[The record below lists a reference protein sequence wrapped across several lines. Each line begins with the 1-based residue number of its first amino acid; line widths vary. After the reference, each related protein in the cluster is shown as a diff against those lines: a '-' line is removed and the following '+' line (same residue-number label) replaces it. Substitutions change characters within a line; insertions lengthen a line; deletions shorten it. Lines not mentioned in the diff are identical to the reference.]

1 MKFKDFQRLTKDQQ
15 RKYFEAQKQKW
26 LTARNS

>member
-15 RKYFEAQKQKW
+15 REYFEAQKQKW